1 MYCRFCGTS
10 INEDCKYCPECGKF
24 LAEIDDYTKTAKTFA
39 TLHNSLNKSSKDTM
53 YFLWW
58 TLLMLIL
65 GVIIYDGKFYDI
77 VPLFPLYFGG
87 ILLVYTIRFYK
98 RSQDLKKSSDDSTQG
113 ITQDVTQYS
122 LQEFA
127 ELYGKMQICRYQ
139 DEYGTIRSKCV
150 FTRSIDVNFS
160 RDIGELTAKEV
171 VANKNNL
178 VIIKQQYGDGYLM
191 MAKEGETIVRQPST
205 SVPPPLDKVSNVG

>member
-1 MYCRFCGTS
+1 MYCRFCGIEINDDSKFCHGCGRS
-10 INEDCKYCPECGKF
+10 ITES
-24 LAEIDDYTKTAKTFA
+24 DDKTKTISALSNA
-39 TLHNSLNKSSKDTM
+39 VYINPKDFI
-53 YFLWW
+53 YLLWW
-58 TLLMLIL
+58 TLLIFIIGIIL
-65 GVIIYDGKFYDI
+65 YSDCGHFEDIIPI
-77 VPLFPLYFGG
+77 FPIYFGV
-87 ILLVYTIRFYK
+87 ILLVYTIRFFK
-98 RSQDLKKSSDDSTQG
+98 HTQDWKKSSDDSTQG
-113 ITQDVTQYS
+113 ITKDVTKYS